1 MGRVRI
7 VVHKEIALSE
17 GLEVTMLL
25 TVDQW
30 RDRKAAFFLTEW
42 ILCPGASWLL
52 VLAVS
57 IEPLCAIF
65 LF

>member
-7 VVHKEIALSE
+7 VVHKEITLSE

-30 RDRKAAFFLTEW
+30 RGSTAAFFLTEW

-52 VLAVS
+52 VLAVI

>member
-7 VVHKEIALSE
+7 VVHKEITLSE
-17 GLEVTMLL
+17 GLEVTMLF

-30 RDRKAAFFLTEW
+30 RSSKAAFFLTEW

-52 VLAVS
+52 VLAVI